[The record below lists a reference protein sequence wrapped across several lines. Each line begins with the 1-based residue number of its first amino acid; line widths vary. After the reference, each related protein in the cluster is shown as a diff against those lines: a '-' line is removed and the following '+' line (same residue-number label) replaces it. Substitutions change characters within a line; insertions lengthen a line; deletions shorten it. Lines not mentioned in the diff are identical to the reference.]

1 METYLRKL
9 IAGGENQYL
18 DFKFCVSDSRKIA
31 RTLVAF
37 SNSDGGRLLIGVRDN
52 GSIAGIKSDEEYY
65 MVETAV
71 ELFCRPD
78 IEYSIKQHI
87 TEGKTILEVIIKKGD
102 KRPYQSKDETGKWLA
117 YFRNSD
123 QNLVANRVLL
133 QVWHKEEKPSGVL
146 VKFSKTEILL
156 LEYLQKN
163 GSICL
168 SMFRKISRLPS
179 RKAEAII
186 ANLIILK
193 VLIMK
198 TSEKGF
204 SYELN
209 PDDLNFP
216 PPVS

>member
-1 METYLRKL
+1 MESYLRKL
-9 IAGGENQYL
+9 IEGGENQFL

-31 RTLVAF
+31 RTLAAF

-71 ELFCRPD
+71 ELFCRPE
-78 IEYSIKQHI
+78 IEFAIKQHV
-87 TEGKTILEVIIKKGD
+87 TGGKTILEVIVRKGD
-102 KRPYQSKDETGKWLA
+102 KRPYQAKDETGKWLA
-117 YFRNSD
+117 YFRNND
-123 QNLVANRVLL
+123 QNLVANRILL

-146 VKFSKTEILL
+146 VKFSKAENQL

-163 GSICL
+163 GSISL
-168 SMFRKISRLPS
+168 SMFRKIARLPS

-186 ANLIILK
+186 ANLIIFK

-209 PDDLNFP
+209 PDDSAITSLE
-216 PPVS
+216 